1 MIDILELRNSNYLR
15 FYVEGRYIYCEN
27 TNTKERVVVGECKKC

>member
-15 FYVEGRYIYCEN
+15 FYVENGYIYCEN
-27 TNTKERVVVGECKKC
+27 TKTEERVVVGECKKC